1 MAEAAPVEAA
11 TDREEVQLPP
21 PPLHKFDP
29 RNFSLSRVL
38 YNIDTFIST
47 KKGQTAMLVGFG
59 LFLMIFCGLFY
70 SLIPRGVIAGKHVAQ
85 TTSIEGDMANIS
97 LAIWTDGNATAA
109 PTTTDVPSQYTSI
122 IESIW
127 ACWLFI
133 ADPGAQNELHEWN
146 KRVFAFFVSLIGMV
160 YFFVI
165 MGFVVDS
172 IRDKMED
179 LKKGRSNVIEK
190 NHSLL
195 LGWSDKSV
203 SLVKQLCLA
212 NESEGGGV
220 VVVLA
225 EIEKERIEA
234 ELESQMEPHEYHG
247 TKVVVRSGSPLI
259 TNDLKKVSAHTAR
272 SITIMATSID
282 ADKSDASCLRVILS
296 LRGLFKVHHVTST
309 VQPAN
314 LSCFYNSVLGF
325 DGDEFYTQA
334 WPEVVGV
341 QFGELIA
348 RFPAAT
354 PIGVKTTAGKIVI
367 KPSMTYKIEDGDEI
381 IVLAE
386 DNDTYKPE
394 PPAVVLPVP
403 IPVIPA
409 KEKAKEK
416 ILVCGW
422 RRDIQDM
429 LVLLDSF
436 VERGSEVHLL
446 NELTMAE
453 RDTFLSLSGV
463 DMSSLENCE
472 FLHFVGNTSVRRYLE
487 PLPLEMY
494 TSIMVLC
501 DFQRELDILN
511 SDSHSLATKN
521 RRDVVKE
528 SLFAP
533 RVCEAIDRWTRH
545 ASNKCPCI
553 TEILDPRTQ
562 KTVVANSSIASHSDF
577 VMSNELI
584 SCMLA
589 MISESR
595 EVKQILSKLLSPK
608 SNTFTVQ
615 LSSRYCTPH
624 EELSYFQLAER
635 LVKSNE
641 LLVGYISKHDKNAP
655 AVLNPKNKA
664 APVLWRNY
672 DLIVI
677 TGGSAIDDRHVD
689 VKRAVVESIEAT
701 QRKNMQGDETKRRG
715 TKMVTGLVAANPP
728 DPKVR
733 TRRSVT
739 KRNIMLNSASSHEAD
754 VRLTPEVRRKL
765 SLLYD
770 EVQGLLRQ
778 YNVVPTMAAQKY
790 AVQDQGMKRGSSA
803 QLVTKSSVAEAAKA
817 TKEPRNYSYSA
828 LIAYKVDTFISTR
841 RGQTISLVT
850 FGSVFTLIMA
860 LIMFSVG
867 DEEMLDFDEALW
879 NSWMYMTF
887 PGAQRDANGWLLLGW
902 TDKSVYLIRELCRAN
917 ESEKGG
923 VVVVLAEMEKEYLEA
938 ELHSQM
944 SSEDFLGTKVVFRS
958 GNPLLIIDLL
968 KVSAHT
974 ARSIVIMATLGD
986 ADKSDAS
993 VLRIILS
1000 LLGLPYVLF
1009 SSVLGFE
1016 GNEFYISEWPQCV
1029 GVPFGQLPERF
1040 RAAVPIG
1047 IETTD
1052 GDVQIKPDPT
1062 RPMEAGE
1069 SIVFLAEDNDTY
1081 KAEETAIAIPTTP
1094 PHALVTSERQLEKI
1108 LMCGWRRDIRD
1119 MIKLLDDLVL
1129 RGSEVHLLCEDPP
1142 IEERDKQLVES
1153 GMDLST
1159 LVNIELIH
1167 QFGNS
1172 AIRRHVDQLPL
1183 ENYTSVMVLGDQSRE
1198 MDILHSDSHS
1208 LSTVLLL
1215 RGLQAARKRRM
1226 RRRLFN
1232 ETVDIGLT
1240 KWMGNRDEHI
1250 SQCPCITE
1258 ILDPRTQKTIASN
1271 KTIASH
1277 SEFIQSNELVSCM
1290 LAMISESRKVKKI
1303 LNDLLGATG
1312 CSFQVEPSVR
1322 YCDPTESLSFFQVAK
1337 RALVHDEVLCGYQGR
1352 AASDST
1358 VLNPSDKDVAR
1369 TWKDIDFVI
1378 IRGSRTREVA
1388 NEKLIDSGAEAFQ
1401 DAARHRHVADLVE
1414 KNHVEQVQ
1422 EEIAKSL
1429 QVGFTSADNRVVEVT
1444 KEVLQRLSVKLSV
1457 ILKECEQHK
1466 VA

>member
-11 TDREEVQLPP
+11 TDREEAQLPP

-296 LRGLFKVHHVTST
+296 LRGLFKLQGHVVAEIRDIDNEPLVHLVGGTIVETLVSHDIIGRLIL
-309 VQPAN
+309 
-314 LSCFYNSVLGF
+314 LSARSPGLSRVYNSVLGF

-511 SDSHSLATKN
+511 SDSHSLATVLLVRNMQKN

-562 KTVVANSSIASHSDF
+562 KTVVANSSIAGHSDF

-778 YNVVPTMAAQKY
+778 YNV
-790 AVQDQGMKRGSSA
+790 
-803 QLVTKSSVAEAAKA
+803 
-817 TKEPRNYSYSA
+817 
-828 LIAYKVDTFISTR
+828 
-841 RGQTISLVT
+841 
-850 FGSVFTLIMA
+850 
-860 LIMFSVG
+860 
-867 DEEMLDFDEALW
+867 
-879 NSWMYMTF
+879 
-887 PGAQRDANGWLLLGW
+887 
-902 TDKSVYLIRELCRAN
+902 
-917 ESEKGG
+917 
-923 VVVVLAEMEKEYLEA
+923 
-938 ELHSQM
+938 
-944 SSEDFLGTKVVFRS
+944 
-958 GNPLLIIDLL
+958 
-968 KVSAHT
+968 
-974 ARSIVIMATLGD
+974 
-986 ADKSDAS
+986 
-993 VLRIILS
+993 
-1000 LLGLPYVLF
+1000 
-1009 SSVLGFE
+1009 
-1016 GNEFYISEWPQCV
+1016 
-1029 GVPFGQLPERF
+1029 
-1040 RAAVPIG
+1040 
-1047 IETTD
+1047 
-1052 GDVQIKPDPT
+1052 
-1062 RPMEAGE
+1062 
-1069 SIVFLAEDNDTY
+1069 
-1081 KAEETAIAIPTTP
+1081 
-1094 PHALVTSERQLEKI
+1094 
-1108 LMCGWRRDIRD
+1108 
-1119 MIKLLDDLVL
+1119 
-1129 RGSEVHLLCEDPP
+1129 
-1142 IEERDKQLVES
+1142 
-1153 GMDLST
+1153 
-1159 LVNIELIH
+1159 
-1167 QFGNS
+1167 
-1172 AIRRHVDQLPL
+1172 
-1183 ENYTSVMVLGDQSRE
+1183 QS
-1198 MDILHSDSHS
+1198 
-1208 LSTVLLL
+1208 
-1215 RGLQAARKRRM
+1215 
-1226 RRRLFN
+1226 
-1232 ETVDIGLT
+1232 
-1240 KWMGNRDEHI
+1240 
-1250 SQCPCITE
+1250 C
-1258 ILDPRTQKTIASN
+1258 
-1271 KTIASH
+1271 
-1277 SEFIQSNELVSCM
+1277 
-1290 LAMISESRKVKKI
+1290 
-1303 LNDLLGATG
+1303 
-1312 CSFQVEPSVR
+1312 
-1322 YCDPTESLSFFQVAK
+1322 
-1337 RALVHDEVLCGYQGR
+1337 
-1352 AASDST
+1352 
-1358 VLNPSDKDVAR
+1358 
-1369 TWKDIDFVI
+1369 
-1378 IRGSRTREVA
+1378 
-1388 NEKLIDSGAEAFQ
+1388 
-1401 DAARHRHVADLVE
+1401 
-1414 KNHVEQVQ
+1414 
-1422 EEIAKSL
+1422 
-1429 QVGFTSADNRVVEVT
+1429 
-1444 KEVLQRLSVKLSV
+1444 
-1457 ILKECEQHK
+1457 
-1466 VA
+1466 